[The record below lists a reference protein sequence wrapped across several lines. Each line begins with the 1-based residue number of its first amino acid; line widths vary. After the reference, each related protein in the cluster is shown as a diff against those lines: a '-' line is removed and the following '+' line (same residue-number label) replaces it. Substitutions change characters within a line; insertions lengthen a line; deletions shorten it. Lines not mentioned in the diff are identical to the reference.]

1 MKVGTITHCAVAVVV
16 AVAIV
21 FVVVAVNGIA
31 RQGQTD
37 ALGSD
42 AQLVRLSRVGTKEDQ
57 SLDIIVAAAAAGTVF
72 LHELTQS
79 GREKARLGKIR
90 FRVGRRR
97 QVPRLAPSPHHGAA
111 HPALLLLGGFATGQ
125 ARVVFHDVSIR
136 KGATAGAGRFR
147 VLGQHDN
154 ARRDA
159 VEAVDAPEAWRRRGI
174 AAFFTTRGRPQQQLG
189 PHQVE

>member
-1 MKVGTITHCAVAVVV
+1 VKVGATTHHTIAAVAVD
-16 AVAIV
+16 IV
-21 FVVVAVNGIA
+21 FNVVAVNGIA

-37 ALGSD
+37 ALGGD
-42 AQLVRLSRVGTKEDQ
+42 AQLVRLSRVWTKEDQ
-57 SLDIIVAAAAAGTVF
+57 SLDVVILAVAGTVV

-79 GREKARLGKIR
+79 GREKACLGKIR
-90 FRVGRRR
+90 FRVGRR

-111 HPALLLLGGFATGQ
+111 HPSLLLLGGFATGQ

-136 KGATAGAGRFR
+136 KGTTAGAGRFR

-159 VEAVDAPEAWRRRGI
+159 VEAVDAPEAGRWRRGI
-174 AAFFTTRGRPQQQLG
+174 TAFFTTTRGPQQQLG